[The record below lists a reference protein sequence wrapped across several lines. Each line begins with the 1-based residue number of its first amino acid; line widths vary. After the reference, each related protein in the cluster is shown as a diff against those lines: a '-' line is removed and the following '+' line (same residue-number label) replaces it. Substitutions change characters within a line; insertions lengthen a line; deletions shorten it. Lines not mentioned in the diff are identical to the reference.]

1 MRLRNIKNAKEL
13 VSSNELVIKENI
25 FNEINPLHIEIGCG
39 KGDFI
44 IGKAKQNPNIN
55 FIGIEKYESV
65 LIRALEKIEEV
76 PSNLRFMCIDA
87 SNITDYFNKNV
98 DLIYLNFSDPWP
110 KKKHS
115 KRRLTHPN
123 FLKKYEE
130 ISKNNVNIEMKTDN
144 KNLFAYSLETLN
156 NNDFIFEKVSL
167 NLPVDYENN
176 VVTEYERKFRNLG
189 VTINYLKATKK
200 MHK

>member
-123 FLKKYEE
+123 FLKNYEE